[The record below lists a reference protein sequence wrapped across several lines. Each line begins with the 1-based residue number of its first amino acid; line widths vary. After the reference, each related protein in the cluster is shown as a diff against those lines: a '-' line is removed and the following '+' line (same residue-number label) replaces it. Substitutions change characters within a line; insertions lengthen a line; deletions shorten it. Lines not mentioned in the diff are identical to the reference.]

1 MLLHL
6 WNRGGEGGGVIVSI
20 FEPPSSTPL
29 LAPLAGSRSRAAA
42 YRDRRTIV
50 HGFRFYRGKTLPTDL
65 LVCSGRERERGEG
78 RVRDEGNV
86 RIRRDPARD

>member
-6 WNRGGEGGGVIVSI
+6 WNRGGGGREGGVIVSI

-65 LVCSGRERERGEG
+65 LVCSGREREGRGGEG
-78 RVRDEGNV
+78 S
-86 RIRRDPARD
+86 RRR